1 MINSSFLNVQPQDS
15 SDSSPKL
22 IELPSIALNDQSNYT
37 IHDTYID
44 RSTVGFIELSGI
56 KNSDTLTSNFIIQD
70 FAYTNSY
77 LDFSHDLISFV
88 GVETDNNF
96 QISLSNIDMNNITFV
111 RTGNLIKLGHQTN
124 TTLTLNNA
132 TFSGL
137 YGGQIYIGSSNLQN
151 DRLITKVSMT
161 NITAA
166 SLSGASNSFV
176 SINEG
181 GQVYIYDSN
190 FTNIDNTQRGAMLNA
205 GYQNSYIEV
214 HNSTFKNNLSI
225 YGGVANVQDS
235 SVIKFYDCNITDNFA
250 IQSGAIQ
257 VSSDGHF
264 ELYR

>member
-1 MINSSFLNVQPQDS
+1 MMNSSFFNVQPQDS

-22 IELPSIALNDQSNYT
+22 IELSSIALADQSNYS

-70 FAYTNSY
+70 FVYTNSY

-124 TTLTLNNA
+124 TTLTLTNA

-190 FTNIDNTQRGAMLNA
+190 FANIDNTQRGAVLNA

-225 YGGVANVQDS
+225 YGGVANVQDG
-235 SVIKFYDCNITDNFA
+235 SVIKFYD
-250 IQSGAIQ
+250 
-257 VSSDGHF
+257 
-264 ELYR
+264 